1 MVDTSVQ
8 AAVTL
13 QPLIALREK
22 EILMSDSIDI
32 HAIDDEE
39 YEEITSDEVDR
50 VVEALEQLNASID
63 SENIRVI
70 IENAAS
76 DIWYLVYDDEDV
88 ADAA

>member
-1 MVDTSVQ
+1 
-8 AAVTL
+8 
-13 QPLIALREK
+13 
-22 EILMSDSIDI
+22 MSDSIDI

-50 VVEALEQLNASID
+50 VMEALEQLNTSID